1 MNMLRQ
7 SCGSA
12 QLVSWWQMLT
22 ISMCAAVLA
31 GGLVTA
37 SVWADDDDKGYGH
50 DPAARLEKLTKK
62 LSLTEAQQAKIG
74 PILEEKAKKMQAL
87 HEQMRE
93 AHKQAMDQIQAEL
106 TDEQKAKFQDM
117 REKHQEKKEDKHG
130 KHEKKKSRHGD
141 D

>member
-7 SCGSA
+7 SGCSA
-12 QLVSWWQMLT
+12 QLVSWWQTLMMSL
-22 ISMCAAVLA
+22 CAVVLA

-37 SVWADDDDKGYGH
+37 PAWADDDDKDYGQNSSQ
-50 DPAARLEKLTKK
+50 RLEKLTKK

-106 TDEQKAKFQDM
+106 TDEQKAKFQEM
-117 REKHQEKKEDKHG
+117 REKHKEKKEDRHGKHG
-130 KHEKKKSRHGD
+130 KKKDRHGD